1 MAEAAG
7 TEDSISRARSVI
19 GKWAAICCSIFM
31 IYALA
36 TMELQELQLL
46 SLFLAFSLAVGFVHY
61 PLHPKKPGSLP
72 HLVVD
77 LILAALGFSFAIY
90 IYFDYWEFIFRVG
103 EPTGWDLFFG
113 IVSIVLIFELT
124 RRVVGWPLL
133 IIAFVFLAYSF
144 FGQHLPAPFSHRGY
158 DLERIATTL
167 FMSKNGLFGVPMR
180 VTANFIYLFIAFG
193 AFYEI
198 SGGTAFFIDLA
209 SSLFGKLR
217 GGPAKVSVAVSG
229 MMGTISGSAV
239 ANTVTTGTLTIPLM
253 KRIGFEPHV
262 AGAVEA
268 AASTGGQL
276 MPPVMGAAAFIMAE
290 YLGVAYIEVCKAALI
305 PAILYFLAIYSVVH
319 FYSLKIGIKG
329 LPENEI
335 PSVKVVFRD
344 KWMFTVPLLVLIVIL
359 IYGYSPRIAVLFSLA
374 ATVVMSFFRKES
386 RMTPSRILEAL
397 AKAGYNCVMVVGACA
412 TAGIVIGVV
421 LLTGMSGKITALVIT
436 LSAGSLILALPIVMF
451 AAVLFG
457 MGLPTVVCY
466 VLLAATVAPSLVDLG
481 VIPIAAHLYIFYF
494 GMLCM
499 VTPPVSFAAYAGA
512 AIANADPMKTGW
524 TAWTFALAGFLLPYM
539 FVYNNSLLLMGSVIN
554 ISFAVL
560 TAAIGV
566 ICLGIG
572 IIGFFLEKTNPVE
585 RLIFLGA
592 ALLLI
597 KTGLITDITGLIC
610 VLVVIFSQLKKR
622 KKTIRGEQLKQPA
635 YDQTIHK

>member
-1 MAEAAG
+1 MAETAG
-7 TEDSISRARSVI
+7 TGNRISRARSVI
-19 GKWAAICCSIFM
+19 GRWAAICCSIFM

-36 TMELQELQLL
+36 TMALQELQLL

-61 PLHPKKPGSLP
+61 PLHPKRPGFLP
-72 HLVVD
+72 YLVVD
-77 LILAALGFSFAIY
+77 LVLAALGFSFAIY

-124 RRVVGWPLL
+124 RRVVGWSLL

-209 SSLFGKLR
+209 SALFGKLR

-319 FYSLKIGIKG
+319 FYSLKIGIQG

-335 PSVKVVFRD
+335 PSIKFVFRD
-344 KWMFTVPLLVLIVIL
+344 KWMFTVPLVVLIVIL
-359 IYGYSPRIAVLFSLA
+359 IGGYSPRIAVLFSLV

-386 RMTPSRILEAL
+386 RMTPSKILEAL
-397 AKAGYNCVMVVGACA
+397 AKAGYNSVMVVGACA

-512 AIANADPMKTGW
+512 AIANAEPMKTGW

-566 ICLGIG
+566 ICLGSG
-572 IIGFFLEKTNPVE
+572 IIGFFLEKASVVE
-585 RLIFLGA
+585 RLLLFAA

-597 KTGLITDITGLIC
+597 KTGFITDITGLIC
-610 VLVVIFSQLKKR
+610 VLVVIFPQLKKR
-622 KKTIRGEQLKQPA
+622 KKTVSQNPLKRNA
-635 YDQTIHK
+635 YD

>member
-7 TEDSISRARSVI
+7 AENSISRARSVI
-19 GKWAAICCSIFM
+19 GKWVAICCSIFV
-31 IYALA
+31 ISALT
-36 TMELQELQLL
+36 TMALQELQLL

-61 PLHPKKPGSLP
+61 PLHPKKASSLP
-72 HLVVD
+72 FLVVD

-103 EPTGWDLFFG
+103 EPTNWDLFFG

-124 RRVVGWPLL
+124 RRVVGWALL
-133 IIAFVFLAYSF
+133 IIAFAFLAYCF
-144 FGQHLPAPFSHRGY
+144 FGQYLPVPFSHRGY

-180 VTANFIYLFIAFG
+180 VTTNFIYLFIAFG

-209 SSLFGKLR
+209 SALFGKLR

-262 AGAVEA
+262 AGAIEA
-268 AASTGGQL
+268 TASTGGQL

-290 YLGVAYIEVCKAALI
+290 YLGVAYIEVCKAAVM
-305 PAILYFLAIYSVVH
+305 PAVLYFLAIYSVVH

-335 PSVKVVFRD
+335 PSVKLVFRD
-344 KWMFTVPLLVLIVIL
+344 KWMFTVPLVVLIVIL
-359 IYGYSPRIAVLFSLA
+359 IYGYSPRVAVLFSLV

-386 RMTPSRILEAL
+386 RMTPSKILEAL

-539 FVYNNSLLLMGSVIN
+539 FVYNNSLLLMGPIIN
-554 ISFAVL
+554 IAFAVL

-566 ICLGIG
+566 ICLGSG
-572 IIGFFLEKTNPVE
+572 IIGFFLEKTSAVE
-585 RLIFLGA
+585 RLLLFAA

-597 KTGLITDITGLIC
+597 KTGFITDITGLIC
-610 VLVVIFSQLKKR
+610 VLVVIFPQLKKR
-622 KKTIRGEQLKQPA
+622 KKTVRENPLKRNA
-635 YDQTIHK
+635 YD

>member
-436 LSAGSLILALPIVMF
+436 LSAGSLIFALPIVMF
-451 AAVLFG
+451 AAILFG

-481 VIPIAAHLYIFYF
+481 VIPMAAHLYIFYF

-572 IIGFFLEKTNPVE
+572 IIGYFLEKTNPVE

-597 KTGLITDITGLIC
+597 KTGFITDITGLIC